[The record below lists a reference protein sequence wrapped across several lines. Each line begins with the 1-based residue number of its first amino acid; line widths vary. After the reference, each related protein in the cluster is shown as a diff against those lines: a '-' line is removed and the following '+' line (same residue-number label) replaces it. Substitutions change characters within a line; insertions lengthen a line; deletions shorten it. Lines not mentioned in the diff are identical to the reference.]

1 MSLANAWLHTS
12 EIEIGDGLSGEVPL
26 QILMG
31 GPGFR
36 SEAVACC
43 MLGYSSDSSMLREH
57 SYDKGAEGKVD
68 TAVHDR

>member
-1 MSLANAWLHTS
+1 
-12 EIEIGDGLSGEVPL
+12 
-26 QILMG
+26 
-31 GPGFR
+31 
-36 SEAVACC
+36 